1 MDSRALIG
9 FLVLVAFDAAA
20 GGIYKCVDG
29 GATSYQATPCGR
41 GQDEVPIRI
50 AGVSAQAARDQPL
63 TAPVPAAQPRK
74 RGPWTHATPEIGVS
88 DDEVLNMPGWG
99 RPTHIF
105 RARVGRAWEEVWR
118 YGNSY
123 NGERELR
130 FVNARL
136 ADIVEAPATVAYAR

>member
-1 MDSRALIG
+1 MP
-9 FLVLVAFDAAA
+9 
-20 GGIYKCVDG
+20 
-29 GATSYQATPCGR
+29 Q
-41 GQDEVPIRI
+41 
-50 AGVSAQAARDQPL
+50 QAAS
-63 TAPVPAAQPRK
+63 TSASTAQPRK

-136 ADIVEAPATVAYAR
+136 TAIVEAPATVAYAR